1 MKACI
6 NILLLYVIIGVQPLW
21 AQRTHSFS
29 AGLGTTYYYGDLT
42 DKFNNSL
49 IRPAG
54 SISYSKYIMPN
65 LRFRAGISYGEVG
78 AADAQAI
85 DDGRIKRNL
94 HFKSHLAEVHGALVY
109 EFLRDKNFGNS
120 WQDKP
125 HFSPYV
131 FAGVAL
137 FNFSPKARLDGVW
150 YNLQPLGTEGQY
162 IPGYDG
168 PEAYSLVQFSAP
180 MGLGVSLRL
189 SDYTGISF
197 EVGYRVTGTDYID
210 DVSTVYPDADALRE
224 VGGDLAV
231 QLSNRGKENLFRTGA
246 KRGNNGAKDSY
257 FFTMFSI
264 NYYLNRYAS
273 RD

>member
-6 NILLLYVIIGVQPLW
+6 NILLLYVIIGVQPLL

-29 AGLGTTYYYGDLT
+29 AGIGTTYYYGDLT

-54 SISYSKYIMPN
+54 SFSYSKYIMPN
-65 LRFRAGISYGEVG
+65 LRFRAGLSYGEVG

-85 DDGRIKRNL
+85 DDGRIIRNL
-94 HFKSHLAEVHGALVY
+94 HFKSHIAEIHGALVY

-125 HFSPYV
+125 HFTPYV

-137 FNFSPKARLDGVW
+137 FSFSPKARLDGTW

-162 IPGYDG
+162 IPGFEG
-168 PEAYSLVQFSAP
+168 PEPYSLIQFSAP
-180 MGLGVSLRL
+180 FGVGASLRL

-197 EVGYRVTGTDYID
+197 EIGYRSTGTDFID
-210 DVSTVYPDADALRE
+210 DISTFYPNMDDLRE
-224 VGGDLAV
+224 VGGDIAV
-231 QLSNRGKENLFRTGA
+231 QLSNRSKSEVKPGD
-246 KRGNNGAKDSY
+246 KRGHSGAKDSY

-273 RD
+273 RN